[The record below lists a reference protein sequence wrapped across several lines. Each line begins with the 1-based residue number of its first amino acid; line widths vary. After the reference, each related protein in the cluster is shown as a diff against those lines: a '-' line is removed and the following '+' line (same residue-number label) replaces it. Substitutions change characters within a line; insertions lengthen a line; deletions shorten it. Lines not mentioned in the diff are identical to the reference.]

1 MLALRIR
8 FRRPDTGGSEHG
20 TAGRHVLS
28 QAVTEFTPGSVAPWK
43 FTLTARQ
50 ERQPN
55 EAGENRMN
63 IIRKAVLATALG
75 AATLT
80 AASPAMAD
88 GYRRGGDT
96 TGAAIAGGVIGLA
109 LGAAI
114 ASGSRDRD
122 YDGYYARPAPR
133 YRATY
138 VYRDYPRYYPAY
150 PVYRDDWRPHEYRER
165 RDYRRGW

>member
-1 MLALRIR
+1 
-8 FRRPDTGGSEHG
+8 
-20 TAGRHVLS
+20 
-28 QAVTEFTPGSVAPWK
+28 
-43 FTLTARQ
+43 
-50 ERQPN
+50 
-55 EAGENRMN
+55 MN

-88 GYRRGGDT
+88 SYRGYRRGGDT

-114 ASGSRDRD
+114 ASGSRDRYD
-122 YDGYYARPAPR
+122 DGYYERSYPR
-133 YRATY
+133 YRTTY

-150 PVYRDDWRPHEYRER
+150 RGDWRREDWRRHEYREY